1 MHAESK
7 YLLQLPQNR
16 WLPVIKYVQ
25 VMTHSRCNADCVF
38 CPFVESEHYKHPG
51 MMKDRTWRNILLN
64 LVPWKDSLDKF
75 CPYLM
80 QEPLIDKT
88 IFTKIE
94 QIYELFP
101 NVKVEV
107 STNGAALT
115 EEVIDKLFTCFDGR
129 RHDIWISHHGINAET
144 LEHIMK
150 IDYQKAHSNVINL
163 LRKSNGR
170 FTIKLRGAGE
180 SKAVNKVYFT
190 QQEYKAYWNKLFVD
204 NNLNTA
210 NVSVD
215 SFQFHDRA
223 ASLHREDRGSCDLN
237 KGIVRQIGPNHK
249 PFYCDR
255 VDKWIHFDYSGGI
268 RLCCMDYHHEIK
280 LPNINE
286 VSLLDYFHSDE
297 YADIIRKVSGRSESD
312 PNFICKRCTSP
323 GG

>member
-1 MHAESK
+1 
-7 YLLQLPQNR
+7 
-16 WLPVIKYVQ
+16 
-25 VMTHSRCNADCVF
+25 MTHSMCNADCVF
-38 CPFVESEHYKHPG
+38 CPFVESEHFRQPG
-51 MMKDRTWRNILLN
+51 RMTDETWHRILLN

-80 QEPLIDKT
+80 QEPLIDKS
-88 IFTKIE
+88 IFFKIE
-94 QIYELFP
+94 EIYEYFP
-101 NVKVEV
+101 NVKVEI

-115 EEVIDKLFTCFDGR
+115 DAVIDKLFASFEGR
-129 RHDIWISHHGINAET
+129 RHDIWVSHHGINAET

-150 IDYQKAHSNVINL
+150 IDYAKAHKNVISL
-163 LRKSNGR
+163 LKKSNGR

-190 QQEYKAYWNKLFVD
+190 REQYREYWKKLFAD
-204 NNLNTA
+204 NDINPE

-237 KGIVRQIGPNHK
+237 KGIVRQIGPEHK
-249 PFYCDR
+249 PFHCDR
-255 VDKWIHFDYSGGI
+255 IDKWIHFDYTGEI

-280 LPNINE
+280 LPNINQ
-286 VSLLDYFHSDE
+286 VSLLDYFHSED
-297 YADIIRKVSGRSESD
+297 YANIVRKVSGRSESD
-312 PNFICKRCTSP
+312 PNFICARCTSP